1 MEAGF
6 FLRVFLRERRYANLG
21 HLLPMFP
28 IERAVKPGV
37 SALPLGWPA
46 TSSLTRHRKVRK
58 PLPWNSGWT
67 AGPAGRAPKPNAGRP
82 FFPRPVEPVQQPRTQ
97 SPSRTIPA

>member
-1 MEAGF
+1 MTAGF
-6 FLRVFLRERRYANLG
+6 FLRVVLRERRYANLG

-46 TSSLTRHRKVRK
+46 TYSLTRPHKVGKR
-58 PLPWNSGWT
+58 LPWNSGWDGGLLGGT
-67 AGPAGRAPKPNAGRP
+67 KNPTPEGHFFHRP
-82 FFPRPVEPVQQPRTQ
+82 
-97 SPSRTIPA
+97 

>member
-21 HLLPMFP
+21 HLLPMFH

-46 TSSLTRHRKVRK
+46 ACILPSDSRLAMVYHAL
-58 PLPWNSGWT
+58 PLEFGMDGG
-67 AGPAGRAPKPNAGRP
+67 AYG
-82 FFPRPVEPVQQPRTQ
+82 VEPRTQ
-97 SPSRTIPA
+97 RRKAIFPTARRADAPARNSKS

>member
-6 FLRVFLRERRYANLG
+6 FLRIVLRERRYANLG

-37 SALPLGWPA
+37 SALPRGWPA
-46 TSSLTRHRKVRK
+46 TNSLPRDPRSASVFPGIRDGWRGLQVGLKKSTLERHF
-58 PLPWNSGWT
+58 S
-67 AGPAGRAPKPNAGRP
+67 
-82 FFPRPVEPVQQPRTQ
+82 
-97 SPSRTIPA
+97 

>member
-1 MEAGF
+1 MTAGF
-6 FLRVFLRERRYANLG
+6 FLRVVLRERRYANLG

-46 TSSLTRHRKVRK
+46 TYSLTRPHKVGKR
-58 PLPWNSGWT
+58 LPWNSDGTVACWVE
-67 AGPAGRAPKPNAGRP
+67 PEPNTGRP
-82 FFPRPVEPVQQPRTQ
+82 FFPPPVEPMRQPRTQ
-97 SPSRTIPA
+97 SPCRTISA